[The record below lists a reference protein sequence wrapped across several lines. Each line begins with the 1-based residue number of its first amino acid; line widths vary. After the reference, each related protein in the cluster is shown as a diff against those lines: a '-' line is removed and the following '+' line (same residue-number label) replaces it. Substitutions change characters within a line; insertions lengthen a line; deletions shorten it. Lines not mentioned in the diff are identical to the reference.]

1 MLNESDGRLLARFAI
16 ERDESA
22 FTTIVERHGPL
33 VLRVAL
39 RMLRRREDAEDAF
52 QAVFMVLARRAAS
65 RWEGTTIAGWL
76 HGVTV
81 RVCLN
86 QRKMER
92 RRRQR
97 LEELASSVK
106 ECNDMDG
113 PDTMRWMI
121 DEQLADLPQ
130 RFREVIVLCD
140 LEGKAQQDVARQ
152 LALPLGTVSSRLAR
166 GREQLR
172 KPLAR
177 QGVCV
182 AALGTAATF
191 ACLAEAATTLP
202 ENLLQS
208 TVRQADAFVW
218 GTTAARAGL
227 SLQTKTLA
235 EGALRAM
242 MITRVKTIVCFVGI
256 VAASMFGG
264 ALAPDFVPAWARSA
278 TAAPILVEDFK
289 DGNATDGTPAAW
301 RPYTEL
307 GFTNGTF
314 DASSGDFVLT
324 PATGDDILIAL
335 VDPPHDLPK
344 FSIRTRVRNTG
355 QFSMSDS
362 HGIGMLINGKFVASP
377 ATAIDFGIQTNGQVY
392 LGYHTNGPNFAPLG
406 EVLTDLRPID
416 EDVILQIDAA
426 EDGTL
431 EAFAWRAG
439 DPMPAAPLIEADSPL
454 PIEGSLAVY
463 ANPAGDGST
472 GIFRYVSVAETH
484 IVPEPGSRTLCAIGS
499 GLLVA
504 GLIYGRR
511 RHVAR

>member
-1 MLNESDGRLLARFAI
+1 MLDESDGRLLARFAI

-22 FTTIVERHGPL
+22 FATLVERHGPL

-39 RMLRRREDAEDAF
+39 RMLRRREDAEDVF

-97 LEELASSVK
+97 MEELASSVK
-106 ECNDMDG
+106 ERNDMDG
-113 PDTMRWMI
+113 PDAMRWMI

-140 LEGKAQQDVARQ
+140 LEGMAQQEVAKQ

-172 KPLAR
+172 KRLAR

-191 ACLAEAATTLP
+191 ACLAEAATKLP

-218 GTTAARAGL
+218 GTTAARAAL

-242 MITRVKTIVCFVGI
+242 MITRVKTIVCFIAV

-264 ALAPDFVPAWARSA
+264 ALAPDIIPELSRTASA
-278 TAAPILVEDFK
+278 KPVLLEPFT
-289 DGNATDGTPAAW
+289 DGNANDGSPSSWVLLSDLGFGDGTM
-301 RPYTEL
+301 
-307 GFTNGTF
+307 
-314 DASSGDFVLT
+314 DATSGDLVMT
-324 PATGDDILIAL
+324 PNSNTSLIA
-335 VDPPHDLPK
+335 VVEPAFDLSEL
-344 FSIRTRVRNTG
+344 SIRTQIRNRGLVSPTIHGTG
-355 QFSMSDS
+355 V
-362 HGIGMLINGKFVASP
+362 LINGSLETLAN
-377 ATAIDFGIQTNGQVY
+377 IDVGIQTD
-392 LGYHTNGPNFAPLG
+392 G
-406 EVLTDLRPID
+406 EVYVTIHSGNGNADFDLGNVQTDLNPTV
-416 EDVILQIDAA
+416 EDVILQVDLFGGVVNAR
-426 EDGTL
+426 
-431 EAFAWRAG
+431 AWRAG
-439 DPMPAAPLIEADSPL
+439 EPMPDTPLISGISPL
-454 PIEGSLAVY
+454 PPGGSIGIY
-463 ANPAGDGST
+463 ANPPSENSSAT
-472 GIFRYVSVAETH
+472 FRYINVADQP

-504 GLIYGRR
+504 GLLYGSRR
-511 RHVAR
+511 RRWAR